1 MAKSQ
6 PEIID
11 RLTNCS
17 VCFEPYSETGDHVP
31 RILPCLMCLH
41 TFCERCIAELLDGD
55 TFHCP
60 ECKVPHPADNGADTF
75 KLNKYVLSHI
85 DRIALDAIDTHGI
98 TKKLLGKL
106 QSARNIFEKK
116 KYKLMQSKNDMINT
130 NETRTK
136 ELDTKKKE
144 ILGMVRRK
152 FNAMVKEVNN
162 RTKSESKVLDQKLNE
177 INQFTRKLGRLENK
191 LKKKAK
197 GSRDD
202 CAVELEQMKNMAE
215 LPVKKYQYCEYH
227 PENSDPEYFNRM
239 CGYLST
245 GQEEYK
251 GKYYTILAHKHN
263 VMPPLNRATTSA
275 TKV

>member
-6 PEIID
+6 YEITD

-17 VCFEPYSETGDHVP
+17 VCFEPYSETGDHIP
-31 RILPCLMCLH
+31 RILPCLH

-60 ECKVPHPADNGADTF
+60 ECKIPHPAGNGAETF

-85 DRIALDAIDTHGI
+85 EKIALDAIDTLGI

-106 QSARNIFEKK
+106 QSARNIFEEKK
-116 KYKLMQSKNDMINT
+116 FKLMQSKNDMINT
-130 NETRTK
+130 NETCTK

-144 ILGMVRRK
+144 ILRMVRRK

-177 INQFTRKLGRLENK
+177 TNQFTRKLDRLENK
-191 LKKKAK
+191 LKKKVK

-202 CAVELEQMKNMAE
+202 CAVELEQLKNMAE
-215 LPVKKYQYCEYH
+215 LPVKKYQYCEYY

-251 GKYYTILAHKHN
+251 GKYYTILTHKHN
-263 VMPPLNRATTSA
+263 VMPPLNRSTTRA